1 MAKRSKMS
9 EREFKTCWRD
19 LPEADRRFVSALTLV
34 NQAVDDG
41 RLRYHELSP
50 PMERC
55 LRRADRNTLFSI
67 IVECL
72 GILTGA
78 PAMHRVRKVH
88 QKRAARVNGTVPA
101 ARRGKRSRKSGRG

>member
-9 EREFKTCWRD
+9 EREFKTRWRE
-19 LPEADRRFVSALTLV
+19 LPEADRRFISTLALV

-50 PMERC
+50 PMERN

-67 IVECL
+67 LTECL
-72 GILTGA
+72 GILTNA
-78 PAMHRVRKVH
+78 PAMQRVRKVH

-101 ARRGKRSRKSGRG
+101 ARRGKRSRKSGRD